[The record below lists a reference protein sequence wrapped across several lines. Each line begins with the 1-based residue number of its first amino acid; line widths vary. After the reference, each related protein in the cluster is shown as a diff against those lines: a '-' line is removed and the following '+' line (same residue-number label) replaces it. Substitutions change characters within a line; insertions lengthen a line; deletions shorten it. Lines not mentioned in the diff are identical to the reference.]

1 MKLERSFY
9 TRDALTVSK
18 ELVGKILVHETADGI
33 TKARIVETEAY
44 KGDIDKAAHSYGR
57 KRTGRTEIQFG
68 PGGYA
73 YIYLIYGMHFC
84 MNVVAGET
92 GSPEAVLLRA
102 LEPLEGLGLMG
113 ERRKTGRKGSLC
125 DGPGKLCRA
134 MGIDKSCYG
143 LDLCGNR
150 LYVEDDGWEPGIG
163 QVIATKRINIGY
175 AEEAVDFPWRFILA
189 DSPYISKKE
198 TGDSR
203 KKRLPGL

>member
-9 TRDALTVSK
+9 MRDALAVSG

-33 TKARIVETEAY
+33 TKGRIVEIEAY

-57 KRTGRTEIQFG
+57 KRTERTEIQFG

-73 YIYLIYGMHFC
+73 YIYFIYGMHYC
-84 MNVVAGET
+84 MNVVT
-92 GSPEAVLLRA
+92 GAENSPEVILMRA
-102 LEPLEGLGLMG
+102 LEPLDGIALME
-113 ERRKTGRKGSLC
+113 ERRKTVRKSNLC
-125 DGPGKLCRA
+125 NGPGKLCGA

-150 LYVEDDGWEPGIG
+150 LYVEDDGWEAGPG
-163 QVIATKRINIGY
+163 QVITTKRINIDY

-189 DSPYISKKE
+189 DSPYLS
-198 TGDSR
+198 
-203 KKRLPGL
+203 KRLPKL